1 MSAKDKEF
9 KAHPFLFE
17 DSFQVKTVDNSRFER
32 AGRMDCESV
41 SFAHNNL
48 EIDINNIIYP
58 VTPGEQ
64 IYVAITQ
71 NVSPADD
78 PRTLNTAYDHD
89 PRLLGRS
96 VMDQFDYVMFGKV
109 YKKEVKKDDNLA
121 VVWASYGGLLMKL
134 RAEAPQLKDF
144 HLNDSVYFMMRK
156 VQADEQDVS

>member
-1 MSAKDKEF
+1 MAQEKGEV

-32 AGRMDCESV
+32 AGRMDCESTT
-41 SFAHNNL
+41 FAENNL

-64 IYVAITQ
+64 IYVAITN
-71 NVSPADD
+71 NVSSADE
-78 PRTLNTAYDHD
+78 PRSLTTAYDHD
-89 PRLLGRS
+89 ERLLGPS

-109 YKKEVKKDDNLA
+109 YKKEVKKEDNLA

-134 RAEAPQLKDF
+134 RAQAPQLNEF
-144 HLNDSVYFMMRK
+144 HLNDNIYFMMRK
-156 VQADEQDVS
+156 AQADEQDG